1 MMNDAKFKQLL
12 GEMGIDIESEDED
25 VIEEIRSLYYAGYY
39 KEEEGQREEGGFS
52 SEEENSRGEVI

>member
-12 GEMGIDIESEDED
+12 SEMGIDIEREDED

-39 KEEEGQREEGGFS
+39 KEGEE
-52 SEEENSRGEVI
+52 